1 MPMLP
6 NKMQKFSGLTGGMGG
21 QAPGANM
28 FNLQQRMGDRPKGMA
43 GGGNPPGI
51 NRETMAEIS
60 KLMMPEVDNPFEMQ
74 ARPPQQGEAP
84 PMQETPMPP
93 PAPRKKPKHKRG
105 GVAKK
110 ALLLAKRH
118 RRGGRKR

>member
-6 NKMQKFSGLTGGMGG
+6 NKMQNFSGLTGGMGG
-21 QAPGANM
+21 QAPGTGM

-60 KLMMPEVDNPFEMQ
+60 KLMTPEVDNPFEIQ
-74 ARPPQQGEAP
+74 AGPPQDGMP
-84 PMQETPMPP
+84 PMQSTPMPTP
-93 PAPRKKPKHKRG
+93 SPRKKSKHKRG

-110 ALLLAKRH
+110 ALLLAKR
-118 RRGGRKR
+118 RGRGGRKR